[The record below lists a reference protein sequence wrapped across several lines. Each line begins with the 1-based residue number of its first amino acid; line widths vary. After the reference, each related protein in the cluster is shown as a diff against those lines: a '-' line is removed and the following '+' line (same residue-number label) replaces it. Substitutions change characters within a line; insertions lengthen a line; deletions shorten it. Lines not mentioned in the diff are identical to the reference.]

1 MCVCVCVCDFVCLC
15 ETSFCVRDVVVVLC
29 ARLNCVCDFAL
40 LCATSY
46 FCFVVARCLNT
57 SIDFVLY
64 DVVVRDF
71 LKYNDVCLVCFVL
84 FVFVCAYA
92 L

>member
-1 MCVCVCVCDFVCLC
+1 MLVRDFVLCARCSCCFVCEAELCVRLRIVVCDFVFL
-15 ETSFCVRDVVVVLC
+15 FCCC
-29 ARLNCVCDFAL
+29 AI
-40 LCATSY
+40 
-46 FCFVVARCLNT
+46 CLNT
-57 SIDFVLY
+57 SIDLVLY